1 VTAEQREAK
10 NRKGSQEDRPMK
22 SNLQDKM
29 YSKGIK
35 SVARAAVV
43 FLAIG
48 ISAAPSMLAA
58 PKPKKAV
65 NSNVGVI
72 AHVQLD
78 GGSAT
83 RMVLVQ
89 KNGKEFLYVGFGSS
103 AGFCIFDVTKPEAPR
118 RLVRFAG
125 TGEAQTADF
134 QQVGDT
140 LTVTSRSGDAMT
152 SASDAAPHSVTIL
165 NTTDPM
171 NPQQIQTFSGVTSVV
186 GDDARGQIYL
196 SNGEG
201 LWVVQARQP
210 AKAEPLSSYGG

>member
-1 VTAEQREAK
+1 
-10 NRKGSQEDRPMK
+10 MK
-22 SNLQDKM
+22 SELQGKM
-29 YSKGIK
+29 YGKGIK

-48 ISAAPSMLAA
+48 ISAAPSMFAA

-65 NSNVGVI
+65 NSSVGVI

-118 RLVRFAG
+118 KLERFAG
-125 TGEAQTADF
+125 TGEARTADF

-140 LTVTSRSGDAMT
+140 LTVTSRTGE
-152 SASDAAPHSVTIL
+152 AAAISSNVPPRSVTIL
-165 NTTDPM
+165 NMSDPA
-171 NPQQIQTFSGVTSVV
+171 NPQQIQTFADVTSVV
-186 GDDARGQIYL
+186 ADDARGLIYL

-201 LWVVQARQP
+201 LWVVQAKQP
-210 AKAEPLSSYGG
+210 AKAEPLGSYGG